1 MCPYFHKYLVIFII
15 SSQIISFTNITIFK
29 IFSTSNELINPLMS
43 IINMSLKEGV
53 FPSLNKV
60 STVCPIHKKDE
71 MTKCANYR
79 PISLLSNISKIFERI
94 MYTRLDDLLKTSEI
108 LYKFQFGFRKTYSP
122 NHALLSIVEKIRN
135 SLDKNMYTCGIF
147 IDLEK
152 AFDTINHQIILSKLN
167 HYGIRGVANS
177 WFASYLSNRSQ
188 SVTLNG
194 VTSSKK

>member
-1 MCPYFHKYLVIFII
+1 
-15 SSQIISFTNITIFK
+15 
-29 IFSTSNELINPLMS
+29 
-43 IINMSLKEGV
+43 MSLKECV

-60 STVCPIHKKDE
+60 STVCLIHKKDE

-94 MYTRLDDLLKTSEI
+94 MYTRLEDFLKTSEI
-108 LYKFQFGFRKTYSP
+108 LYKFQFGFRKTYST
-122 NHALLSIVEKIRN
+122 NHALLSIAEKIRN

-147 IDLEK
+147 INLEK
-152 AFDTINHQIILSKLN
+152 AFDTVNHQIILSKLN
-167 HYGIRGVANS
+167 HYGIRAVANS

-194 VTSSKK
+194 ITSFKK